1 MTLVG
6 DGLCQSETAKSQEVG
21 MEIPRPLAAAR
32 EMVDE
37 AARRS
42 PARLTL
48 VAFAAIIAVVT
59 GLLALPAATADGE
72 PTRFVDAL
80 FTAVSAVC
88 ITGLTVVDTG
98 THWSAFGQG
107 VILVGIWVGGLGVM
121 TLASILGMAVSR
133 RIGLTQKL
141 LTAGEVGSTGLGEV
155 GSLVRVVV
163 MTSLVIQ
170 GSIAVLLV
178 PRLLYLHEDAADAV
192 WHAVFYAIS
201 AFNNAG
207 FVPTPEG
214 LVPFVGDWMVC
225 LPIAL
230 GVFIG
235 SLGFPVIFDLA
246 RHGWHA
252 RGITLHTR
260 LTLVTSLAV
269 LGVTTVLLALMEWQN
284 AATLGALDGGE
295 RPLAALFA
303 GVMPR
308 SGGFSTFDVGGMHG
322 ATWLLLDASMFIG
335 GGSASTAGGIKVTTF
350 AVLLLAIVSEA
361 RGDRDMEAFGRRI
374 PRESLRLAVAVT
386 LVGGAMVFVATMA
399 LLEITG
405 ESLDVVVFEA
415 ISAFATVGLSTGLT
429 PDLPDAGKYVL
440 AALMFAGRTGTITVA
455 AALALRDRRRVI
467 RYPEERPI
475 IG

>member
-1 MTLVG
+1 M
-6 DGLCQSETAKSQEVG
+6 EV
-21 MEIPRPLAAAR
+21 PRPIAAVR

-48 VAFAAIIAVVT
+48 VAFAGIIAIFT
-59 GLLALPAATADGE
+59 GLLSLPAATSDGHHA
-72 PTRFVDAL
+72 PLVDAL

-98 THWSAFGQG
+98 TYWSGFGQG
-107 VILVGIWVGGLGVM
+107 VILAGIWIGGLGVM

-141 LTAGEVGSTGLGEV
+141 LTQSEVGSRGLGEV
-155 GSLVRVVV
+155 GSLIRIVVI
-163 MTSLVIQ
+163 TSLTIQ
-170 GSIAVLLV
+170 GGIAVLLI
-178 PRLLYLHEDAADAV
+178 PRFLALAEYRDRADDAV
-192 WHAVFYAIS
+192 WHGVFYAVS

-214 LVPFVGDWMVC
+214 LVPYVGDWWIC

-235 SLGFPVIFDLA
+235 SLGFPVIFNLA
-246 RHGWHA
+246 RHRWRFHA
-252 RGITLHTR
+252 LTLHSK
-260 LTLVTSLAV
+260 LTITASL
-269 LGVTTVLLALMEWQN
+269 GLLALTTLLIGAMEWGN
-284 AATLGALDGGE
+284 PLTVGGLEGDDKVLATL
-295 RPLAALFA
+295 FA
-303 GVMPR
+303 SVMPR
-308 SGGFSTFDVGGMHG
+308 SGGFSTFDVHGMHEG
-322 ATWLLLDASMFIG
+322 SWLLLDAVMFVG

-350 AVLLLAIVSEA
+350 AILLLAILSEA

-386 LVGGAMVFVATMA
+386 IVGAVTVFLAT
-399 LLEITG
+399 LLILEITG
-405 ESLDVVVFEA
+405 ETLDVVLFEV

-429 PDLPDAGKYVL
+429 PELPDAAKYVL
-440 AALMFAGRTGTITVA
+440 SALMFAGRTGTITVA